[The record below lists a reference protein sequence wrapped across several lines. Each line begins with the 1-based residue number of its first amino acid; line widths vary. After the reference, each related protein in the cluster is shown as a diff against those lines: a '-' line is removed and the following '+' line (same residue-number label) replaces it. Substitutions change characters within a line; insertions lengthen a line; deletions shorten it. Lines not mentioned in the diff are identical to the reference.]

1 MKVYSLRYSSHCIY
15 LFIDNQEDAEAD
27 LRTSRLRVRPAKPTS
42 ADVKKSPRQTSA
54 HKKRAISRPKRA
66 SSRPKRASSRRKATK
81 IQAVEEKGVGDEV
94 KVSKV
99 AHFHICQSLTLGIGF
114 SPCHMGLR

>member
-42 ADVKKSPRQTSA
+42 ADVKKSQRQTSA
-54 HKKRAISRPKRA
+54 HKKRAI
-66 SSRPKRASSRRKATK
+66 SRPKRASSRRKATK